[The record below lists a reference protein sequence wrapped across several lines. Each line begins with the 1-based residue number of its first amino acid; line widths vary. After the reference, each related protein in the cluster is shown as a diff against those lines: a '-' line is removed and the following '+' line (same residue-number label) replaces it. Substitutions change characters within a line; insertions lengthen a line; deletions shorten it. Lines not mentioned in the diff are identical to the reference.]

1 MKCFI
6 RFVLAQA
13 AVTYCMDLMTAIF
26 TIAQGA
32 ISSIIGASGLS
43 AVTEAALPESMVS
56 AIENVGFFESIPLW
70 AVTLLGSL
78 FIWAMSLILMLRW
91 EITFFLH
98 PERFSPVTNGYLH
111 CKNCSEKLCTHKRQL
126 GRLWKEIER
135 HTAKRLKRLKG

>member
-1 MKCFI
+1 MLFFVVGVIKTCGSFTELKKPEVAVKCFI

-56 AIENVGFFESIPLW
+56 TIENVGFFESIQNSQRTGQCWPDPQKNPRSGK
-70 AVTLLGSL
+70 ADQN
-78 FIWAMSLILMLRW
+78 LR
-91 EITFFLH
+91 H
-98 PERFSPVTNGYLH
+98 GAYAR
-111 CKNCSEKLCTHKRQL
+111 
-126 GRLWKEIER
+126 
-135 HTAKRLKRLKG
+135 